1 MILSGKRLARFVILY
16 IVTPT
21 RDYKHKPFSIR
32 GNGYKTIRRI
42 QNESCRSLYFPKAEE
57 DGLHH
62 LGITID
68 KTRDKDLSEQA
79 YKLLKDYYCKSDE
92 DSPQQ
97 AFARASRCIL

>member
-1 MILSGKRLARFVILY
+1 MSLAEVYTL
-16 IVTPT
+16 
-21 RDYKHKPFSIR
+21 H
-32 GNGYKTIRRI
+32 
-42 QNESCRSLYFPKAEE
+42 KAEE
-57 DGLHH
+57 DGLDH

-97 AFARASRCIL
+97 AFARA